1 MRMSSLASL
10 QRVPVF
16 AELEDEALDE
26 VAGFARLLSLRRKET
41 LFSEGE
47 PYRGLFV
54 VLDGIAVVYKLSNDG
69 RMLVLHVC
77 RPGDALGEGPLLEP
91 GPSTY
96 RAHARVT
103 RDGDVLFLPRERFV
117 PFLRRHPEVLWE
129 LFRATAGRAEE
140 LAQQLE
146 NVTMREVSARLAR
159 YLLCELDE
167 GAGEGAAFP
176 SVVLP
181 IAKSSLA
188 SYLGTVHETLSRTF
202 ARLIAQG
209 IVRVDGP
216 RVTILDLA
224 RLRRLV

>member
-1 MRMSSLASL
+1 MRMSSLESL
-10 QRVPVF
+10 QRVPLL

-26 VAGFARLLSLRRKET
+26 LAGFARLRHLKRKEV
-41 LFSEGE
+41 LYSEGE
-47 PYRGLFV
+47 TYRGMFV
-54 VLDGIAVVYKLSNDG
+54 VLDGIAVVYKLSEDG

-77 RPGDALGEGPLLEP
+77 RPGDVLGEGPLLEP
-91 GPSTY
+91 AAAVHK
-96 RAHARVT
+96 AHARVT
-103 RDGDVLFLPRERFV
+103 RDGDILFLPRERFV

-129 LFRATAGRAEE
+129 LFRATAGRVEE
-140 LAQQLE
+140 LGQQLE

-159 YLLCELDE
+159 YLLREID
-167 GAGEGAAFP
+167 AGEAQGQETL

-202 ARLIAQG
+202 ARFIAQG
-209 IVRVDGP
+209 VVRVDGS

-224 RLRRLV
+224 RLKRLV

>member
-1 MRMSSLASL
+1 MRLSSLASL

-16 AELEDEALDE
+16 SELEDESLDE
-26 VAGFARLLSLRRKET
+26 VAGFARLLPVRRKEV
-41 LFSEGE
+41 LFSEGD
-47 PYRGLFV
+47 PYRGMFV
-54 VLDGIAVVYKLSNDG
+54 VLEGIAVVYKLSGDG

-77 RPGDALGEGPLLEP
+77 RPGAILGEGPVLES
-91 GPSTY
+91 GATAY

-103 RDGDVLFLPRERFV
+103 RDGEMLFLPRERFV

-140 LAQQLE
+140 LCQQLE
-146 NVTMREVSARLAR
+146 SVTMREVSARLAR
-159 YLLCELDE
+159 YLLRELDGSIDE
-167 GAGEGAAFP
+167 LADRP

-224 RLRRLV
+224 RLRRMV

>member
-26 VAGFARLLSLRRKET
+26 LAGFARLLHLRRKEV
-41 LFSEGE
+41 LYVDGE
-47 PYRGLFV
+47 PYRGMFV
-54 VLDGIAVVYKLSNDG
+54 VLDGIAVVYKLSDDG

-91 GPSTY
+91 NPSAY

-103 RDGDVLFLPRERFV
+103 REGDVLFLPRERFV

-129 LFRATAGRAEE
+129 LYRAAAGRADE
-140 LAQQLE
+140 LSQQLE

-159 YLLCELDE
+159 YLLRELDE
-167 GAGEGAAFP
+167 GQAPGPSLP

-224 RLRRLV
+224 RLKRLA